1 MIKNQIFL
9 LQWVLAVII
18 SVILWVVSVDENH
31 FEVKYDLPLTPPSV
45 SADYIVLSDHSNDSV
60 RITFTGRG
68 IGVLRD
74 QITRNPESIQISI
87 AMNDQNQIF
96 PLRIVK
102 EITESDIEYS
112 GNMFSSLEP
121 VTFSPGSI
129 EFTMDR
135 NTVRNLPVGITS
147 SSQIPERY
155 YWQEVSHST
164 VEIKGAESVVSQM
177 DSCYTVP
184 VTPGSE
190 ERSAAIVKPEGVV
203 YIFPSSVSA
212 ELVPPVQV
220 ICRLE

>member
-1 MIKNQIFL
+1 MIRNRTFL

-18 SVILWVVSVDENH
+18 SAVLWVVSVNQNR
-31 FEVKYDLPLTPPSV
+31 FEVKYDLLLTPPSV
-45 SADYIVLSDHSNDSV
+45 SADYIVLSDHSHDSV

-87 AMNDQNQIF
+87 AMNDQNQLF
-96 PLRIVK
+96 PLRIEK
-102 EITESDIEYS
+102 EITGSDIEYS

-121 VTFSPGSI
+121 IAFNPDRI
-129 EFTMDR
+129 EFTIDR

-164 VEIKGAESVVSQM
+164 VEIKGAESVVIQM
-177 DSCYTVP
+177 ESCYTVP
-184 VTPGSE
+184 VAPGSE
-190 ERSAAIVKPEGVV
+190 EHSVAIVKPEGVV
-203 YIFPSSVSA
+203 YIIPSSVSA

-220 ICRLE
+220 ICKLE